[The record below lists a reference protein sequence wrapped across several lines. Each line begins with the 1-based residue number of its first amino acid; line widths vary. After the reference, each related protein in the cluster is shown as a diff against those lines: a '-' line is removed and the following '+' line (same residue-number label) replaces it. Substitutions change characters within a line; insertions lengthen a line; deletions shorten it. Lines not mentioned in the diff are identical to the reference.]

1 MSLKNFFLRLFSV
14 IAIGAGA
21 LFAPAG
27 QALADQ
33 PLYVTLDPAQTP
45 DTPAG
50 KIEVLEFFAYTCPH
64 CNAIE
69 PLLEKW
75 EKTQPA
81 DVVVHPVPVAFNAS
95 MADLQKLYYSLVAI
109 GRTDLHSKVFA
120 AIHEEHKP
128 IYDEKAILDWIATQG
143 VDRAKFKAVF
153 DSFGVQTKVKRA
165 NELAKNYK
173 IDGTPSFAVD
183 GKYVTSPA
191 MTNGYESSIEETQR
205 LVDMVRKQGQKK

>member
-1 MSLKNFFLRLFSV
+1 MSPKNFFVRMFAAL
-14 IAIGAGA
+14 AIGAGA
-21 LFAPAG
+21 LFAPAS
-27 QALADQ
+27 QALAAQ

-75 EKTQPA
+75 EKTLPPN
-81 DVVVHPVPVAFNAS
+81 VVVHPVPVAFNAS
-95 MADLQKLYYSLVAI
+95 MTDLQKLYYSLVAI
-109 GRTDLHSKVFA
+109 DRTDLHSKVFH
-120 AIHEEHKP
+120 AIHAENKP

-153 DSFGVQTKVKRA
+153 DSFGVQTKGTRA

-191 MTNGYESSIEETQR
+191 MTNGYESAIEETQR
-205 LVDMVRKQGQKK
+205 LVDMVNKK

>member
-1 MSLKNFFLRLFSV
+1 MSPKNFFVRMFAAL
-14 IAIGAGA
+14 AIGAGA
-21 LFAPAG
+21 LFAPAS
-27 QALADQ
+27 QALAAQ

-75 EKTQPA
+75 EKTLPPN
-81 DVVVHPVPVAFNAS
+81 VVVHPVPVAFNAS
-95 MADLQKLYYSLVAI
+95 MTDLQKLYYSLVAI
-109 GRTDLHSKVFA
+109 GRTDLHSKVFH
-120 AIHEEHKP
+120 AIHAENKP

-153 DSFGVQTKVKRA
+153 DSFGVQTKVTRA

-191 MTNGYESSIEETQR
+191 MTNGYESAIEETQR
-205 LVDMVRKQGQKK
+205 LVDMVNKK

>member
-1 MSLKNFFLRLFSV
+1 MSPKNFFARMFAAL
-14 IAIGAGA
+14 AIGAGA
-21 LFAPAG
+21 LFAPAS
-27 QALADQ
+27 QALAAQ

-75 EKTQPA
+75 EKTLPPN
-81 DVVVHPVPVAFNAS
+81 VVVHPVPVAFNAS
-95 MADLQKLYYSLVAI
+95 MTDLQKLYYSLVAI
-109 GRTDLHSKVFA
+109 GRTDLHSKVFH
-120 AIHEEHKP
+120 AIHAENKP
-128 IYDEKAILDWIATQG
+128 IYDEKAILGWIATQG
-143 VDRAKFKAVF
+143 VDPAKFKAVF
-153 DSFGVQTKVKRA
+153 DSFGVQTKVTRA

-191 MTNGYESSIEETQR
+191 MTNGYESAIEETQR
-205 LVDMVRKQGQKK
+205 LVDMVNKK